1 MKIPLRFTCI
11 VIQIWKWYQDGKS
24 RHTYVLCSM
33 LGCSNNIFQINK
45 GNGDSHDV
53 DIKLEGNGALYIHED
68 AHVITYLQA
77 SEVSNGWTP
86 KECD

>member
-1 MKIPLRFTCI
+1 
-11 VIQIWKWYQDGKS
+11 
-24 RHTYVLCSM
+24 M

-45 GNGDSHDV
+45 GNGILMDV
-53 DIKLEGNGALYIHED
+53 DIELEGNGVLYIHED

-77 SEVSNGWTP
+77 SEVSIGWTP